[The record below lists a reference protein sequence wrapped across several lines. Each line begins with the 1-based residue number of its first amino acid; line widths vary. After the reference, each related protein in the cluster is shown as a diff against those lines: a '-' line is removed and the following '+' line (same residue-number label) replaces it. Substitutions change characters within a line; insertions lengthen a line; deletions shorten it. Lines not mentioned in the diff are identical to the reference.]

1 MLVITRFR
9 VPPAANDDFT
19 ADLRAVVD
27 ALAARPGLVDSYV
40 GRNLDE
46 PTLWTLTTRWQSVGA
61 YRRAL
66 SAYDVKLATARPYA
80 FALEEPSAYTDTFD
94 DVVADDVVDDT
105 NPSPGAPRRGNR

>member
-9 VPPAANDDFT
+9 VPSEAATDFT

-27 ALAARPGLVDSYV
+27 AFASRPGLVDSYV

-46 PTLWTLTTRWQSVGA
+46 PTLWTLTTRWESVGA

-66 SAYDVKLATARPYA
+66 SSYDVKLATAEPYA
-80 FALEEPSAYTDTFD
+80 LALEEPGAYTDAYD
-94 DVVADDVVDDT
+94 DVVADTFPHDD
-105 NPSPGAPRRGNR
+105 APRRGNT